1 MIDVQQVSRRFGSFT
16 AVDGI
21 SLSIRK
27 GEIVGLLGP
36 NGAGKT
42 TTMRMITGF
51 LEPSAGTILIDGKD
65 ILSNPKESRRKIG
78 YMPESA
84 PLYSDMITADYLE
97 YVAHV
102 QGVDASVRV
111 PELVRMCGLAD
122 VMHKNVGELSR
133 GYRQRVGLAHALIHD
148 PEILILDEP
157 TSGLDPNQI
166 IEVRKLI
173 RDIGKTRTVIISTHI
188 LGEVEML
195 CDRVVII
202 SRGKIVADSPTAE
215 LKTRFGHRS
224 TVRVAAAGCTVE
236 ELVKGLS
243 TMSGIAGVTAAGSS
257 GALPDG
263 SSPEDRGASVDSAAS
278 SDGAAD
284 SGASGASGASESETP
299 DGKLASALVSV
310 AGDADVRGQ
319 VSRLVSSRGWI
330 LYELALERNSLEDVF
345 RTLTAGGEAS

>member
-1 MIDVQQVSRRFGSFT
+1 
-16 AVDGI
+16 
-21 SLSIRK
+21 
-27 GEIVGLLGP
+27 
-36 NGAGKT
+36 
-42 TTMRMITGF
+42 
-51 LEPSAGTILIDGKD
+51 
-65 ILSNPKESRRKIG
+65 
-78 YMPESA
+78 
-84 PLYSDMITADYLE
+84 
-97 YVAHV
+97 
-102 QGVDASVRV
+102 
-111 PELVRMCGLAD
+111 
-122 VMHKNVGELSR
+122 
-133 GYRQRVGLAHALIHD
+133 
-148 PEILILDEP
+148 
-157 TSGLDPNQI
+157 
-166 IEVRKLI
+166 KLI

-224 TVRVAAAGCTVE
+224 TVRVSCAGCSVE

-243 TMSGIAGVTAAGSS
+243 TLPGIAGVTAAGSS

-263 SSPEDRGASVDSAAS
+263 SSPEDRAAS

-284 SGASGASGASESETP
+284 SGTSGASGASESETP